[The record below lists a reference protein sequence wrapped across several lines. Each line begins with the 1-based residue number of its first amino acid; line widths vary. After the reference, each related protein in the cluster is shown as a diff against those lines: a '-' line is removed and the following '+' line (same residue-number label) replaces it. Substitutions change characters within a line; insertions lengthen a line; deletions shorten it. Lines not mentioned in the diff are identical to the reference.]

1 MGGRMGEP
9 QMAKQTS
16 GEVLKKNL
24 VNVYKKRTGKIHHA
38 IFYSWVNQLF
48 RLGQCHVSPRQLMFL
63 YGLAWFFWVNNPT
76 YMKISQ
82 LVSWIHQSTIH
93 RSSWLGLLIGAFCW
107 DLSKQ
112 FHGLNDW
119 PGSHICPV
127 HSLEKNAMSFD
138 TFQNLRLVW

>member
-1 MGGRMGEP
+1 MIIRVGEFSWSQISIVFSIVVCTRLPGRVEFPFSMTTGTRWIFLFRPSLSGAGTVADASQARHGGTNGGTPNGE
-9 QMAKQTS
+9 TNIWGS
-16 GEVLKKNL
+16 IKKNL

-82 LVSWIHQSTIH
+82 LVS
-93 RSSWLGLLIGAFCW
+93 
-107 DLSKQ
+107 
-112 FHGLNDW
+112 
-119 PGSHICPV
+119 
-127 HSLEKNAMSFD
+127 
-138 TFQNLRLVW
+138 